1 MKEEFKGVDD
11 QSRDY
16 DFSEIEDD
24 PRFLIINKEVKFAYI
39 VWIAFSLLSL
49 AAIYGLGSG
58 DPTEYSYVM
67 GLPLWFFVYLMI
79 VVGLLIVLTFVVRNK
94 FRNMDLD

>member
-1 MKEEFKGVDD
+1 MKEEFKGTDD

-24 PRFLIINKEVKFAYI
+24 PRFLIINKEVKFAYV
-39 VWIAFSLLSL
+39 VWITFALLSL
-49 AAIYGLGSG
+49 GAIYGLGSG
-58 DPTEYSYVM
+58 DPREYSYVM

-79 VVGLLIVLTFVVRNK
+79 VVSFIIVLTYVIRNK
-94 FRNMDLD
+94 FQDMDLD

>member
-1 MKEEFKGVDD
+1 MKEEFKSVDD

-39 VWIAFSLLSL
+39 IWIAFAVLSL
-49 AAIYGLGSG
+49 GAIYGLGGG

-67 GLPLWFFVYLMI
+67 GLPLWFFAYLMI
-79 VVGLLIVLTFVVRNK
+79 VVVFIIVLTYVIRNK
-94 FRNMDLD
+94 FQDMDLD